1 MYMSA
6 FFPYL
11 IAFFAVCSYASLPPL
26 AKKSLSEDIT
36 GFQLIVLNSIFLALL
51 GLIAI
56 IFTDKDFSAF
66 KNLTADLWFWALLW
80 AGLNF
85 LGFAL
90 YLYAIDRMP
99 VVNYQIM
106 FLTMPVIGST
116 LAYFLLSETISLKQ
130 VIGGIIVAIGVYI
143 AIKK

>member
-1 MYMSA
+1 MSA
-6 FFPYL
+6 FFPYV
-11 IAFFAVCSYASLPPL
+11 IAFFAVCSYASLAPL
-26 AKKSLSEDIT
+26 AKKIIGEGIT
-36 GFQLIVLNSIFLALL
+36 GFQLIVLNSVFLGVL

-56 IFTDKDFSAF
+56 LFTDRDFSAF
-66 KNLTADLWFWALLW
+66 KNMTPDLWLWSLLW
-80 AGLNF
+80 ACLNF

-106 FLTMPVIGST
+106 FLTMPIIGST
-116 LAYFLLSETISLKQ
+116 LAYFLLSETINLKQ
-130 VIGGIIVAIGVYI
+130 IIGGIIVAVGVYI